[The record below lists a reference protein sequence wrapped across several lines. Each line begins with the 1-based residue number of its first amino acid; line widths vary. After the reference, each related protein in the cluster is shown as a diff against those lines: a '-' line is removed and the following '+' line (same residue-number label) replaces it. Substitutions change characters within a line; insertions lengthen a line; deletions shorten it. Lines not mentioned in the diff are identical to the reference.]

1 MDSSCKGED
10 YKKKSASDG
19 LDFAFG
25 NVYSLSANMETEW
38 LIVFGRHCRLLLI
51 AFIKIEM
58 WSSLICLD
66 F

>member
-19 LDFAFG
+19 LGFASEM
-25 NVYSLSANMETEW
+25 YTHSANMETEW
-38 LIVFGRHCRLLLI
+38 LIVFARHCRLMFI

-58 WSSLICLD
+58 WSTLICLD